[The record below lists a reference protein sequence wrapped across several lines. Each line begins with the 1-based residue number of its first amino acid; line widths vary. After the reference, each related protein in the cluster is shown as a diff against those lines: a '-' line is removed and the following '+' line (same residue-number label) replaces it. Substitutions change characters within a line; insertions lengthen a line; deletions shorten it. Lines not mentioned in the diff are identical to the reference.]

1 MGLFFDNF
9 PYTNF
14 HEINLDWIMQKLG
27 LLNQSAD
34 DAKASAEQSKASAE
48 TAADQANNAGASAAA
63 ASQSAAAAAQSAAEA
78 ASIAQTGR
86 RYIFIGD
93 SYADGWDPE
102 TESTIKSWVGYIKD
116 YLGVSGNTAYEKHAG
131 GAGFTVAGQTGYT
144 FAGLL
149 TQLAPDV
156 TDPATITDIIVLG
169 GYNDRNNYNTI
180 VDAVAGFK
188 DTAKNL
194 FPRAIVRIGWVGRN
208 VSTTK
213 TSLEVN
219 NLYRAMVKYTN
230 SEVAYL
236 TGVEYAARAVDQFF
250 NDGIHP
256 NTAGQVS
263 IAQALYHCLTGGASD
278 AYGSLAGLECYG
290 GEISFT
296 ANVAISGRDIV
307 WFNDNQA
314 QDVNKSGN
322 CDGAVHID
330 CGVIT
335 KGPLLSA
342 IFNAEFRLPGLVT
355 SGGTAYAASFKVLV
369 REDNHLVLFPYA
381 VKSTGWVSGITNIR
395 IFENTL
401 MLPAS
406 WF

>member
-1 MGLFFDNF
+1 MGFFDNF

-14 HEINLDWIMQKLG
+14 HELNLDWILSKLG
-27 LLNQSAD
+27 LLDQSAEAAAQSATE
-34 DAKASAEQSKASAE
+34 AKASE
-48 TAADQANNAGASAAA
+48 TAAADKANNAGASAATA
-63 ASQSAAAAAQSAAEA
+63 AQSAAAAAQSAAEA

-116 YLGVSGNTAYEKHAG
+116 YLGVSGNTAYEKHDG
-131 GAGFTVAGQTGYT
+131 GAGFTVAGHSGNT

-156 TDPATITDIIVLG
+156 TDAATITDIVVLG
-169 GYNDRNNYNTI
+169 GYNDRNNYNAI
-180 VDAVAGFK
+180 IDAVAGFK
-188 DTAKNL
+188 DTAKKL
-194 FPRAIVRIGWVGRN
+194 FPRATVRIGWVGRN

-213 TSLEVN
+213 TSVEVN

-236 TGVEYAARAVDQFF
+236 TGVEYAARAVEQFF

-256 NTAGQVS
+256 NSAGQLS
-263 IAQALYHCLTGGASD
+263 IAQALYRCLTGGASE
-278 AYGSLAGLECYG
+278 AYGSLAGLGCSG
-290 GEISFT
+290 GEISFA
-296 ANVAISGRDIV
+296 ANVAISGKDIV
-307 WFNDNQA
+307 WFNDQQV

-322 CDGAVHID
+322 CDGAVQID

-335 KGPLLSA
+335 NGPLLSA

-369 REDNHLVLFPYA
+369 RKDNHLVLFPYA
-381 VKSTGWVSGITNIR
+381 VKSNGWVSGITNIR